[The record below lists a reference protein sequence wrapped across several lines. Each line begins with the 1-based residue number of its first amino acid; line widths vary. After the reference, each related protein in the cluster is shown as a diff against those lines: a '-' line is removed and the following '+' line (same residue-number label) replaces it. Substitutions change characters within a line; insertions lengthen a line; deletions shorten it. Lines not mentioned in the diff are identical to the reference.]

1 MINTVTISSEIDYYG
16 NDREVE
22 FVITEMGE
30 QEKNNMGAPNDWAEI
45 VNCHAVFDIPG
56 TRDVDEVGN
65 LPTRFEPLN
74 IGCTVTLLLSD
85 PCDDTRTRRGVI
97 FVNGMFFSLG
107 SYLDETEYANIM
119 EVSLPL
125 MKRAD

>member
-1 MINTVTISSEIDYYG
+1 MINTVKISSEFEYDG
-16 NDREVE
+16 KEVE

-30 QEKNNMGAPNDWAEI
+30 QEKTNMGAPGDWAEI

-56 TRDVDEVGN
+56 TRDMDEVGN
-65 LPTRFEPLN
+65 LRTKFEPLN

-85 PCDDTRTRRGVI
+85 PCEDTRTRRGVI

-125 MKRAD
+125 MKRER